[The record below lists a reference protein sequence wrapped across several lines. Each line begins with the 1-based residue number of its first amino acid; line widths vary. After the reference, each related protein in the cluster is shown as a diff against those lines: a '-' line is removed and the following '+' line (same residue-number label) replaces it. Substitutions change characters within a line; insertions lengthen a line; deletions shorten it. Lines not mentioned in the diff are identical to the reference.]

1 MGTMIP
7 EPCEHFR
14 GLIAMEVV
22 GQLSVHERVAL
33 SAHTEGCS
41 ACRDER
47 QELMMLSMVLGTAD
61 PDHFVDDE
69 LPFALQTA
77 VLDRLRGEER
87 AERRAQRSRY
97 VVGSVAAVLVAAT
110 VLALTLAWPS
120 GPVTKTVA
128 LHGLP
133 PVHATARLTAEPWGT
148 AMELH
153 ESGEP
158 PGEVLTVS
166 VRTVSGL
173 VVADRDLPHRG
184 RLVASHHGL
193 CLEDVE
199 DHRCLGAQRHRAGRH
214 ARLPLRR
221 RGRDLRAP
229 PGP

>member
-1 MGTMIP
+1 VGTVIP

-22 GQLSVHERVAL
+22 GQLAVHERVAL

-41 ACRDER
+41 SCREER
-47 QELMMLSMVLGTAD
+47 QELMMLSMVLGAAD
-61 PDHFVDDE
+61 PDHFNDNE

-97 VVGSVAAVLVAAT
+97 VVGSVAAALVAAT

-133 PVHATARLTAEPWGT
+133 EVHATARLTAEPWGT

-153 ESGEP
+153 ESGQP

-166 VRTVSGL
+166 VRTVSGSWWQTGTYRTAGDSL
-173 VVADRDLPHRG
+173 RVTMACALKMSKITGVWVRNDTGRVVM
-184 RLVASHHGL
+184 HGYL
-193 CLEDVE
+193 YDGG
-199 DHRCLGAQRHRAGRH
+199 DGT
-214 ARLPLRR
+214 
-221 RGRDLRAP
+221 
-229 PGP
+229 

>member
-1 MGTMIP
+1 VGTVIP

-14 GLIAMEVV
+14 GLVAMEVV
-22 GQLSVHERVAL
+22 GQLAVHERVAL

-41 ACRDER
+41 SCREER
-47 QELMMLSMVLGTAD
+47 QELMMLSMVLGAAD
-61 PDHFVDDE
+61 PDHFNDNE

-97 VVGSVAAVLVAAT
+97 VVGSVAAALVAAT

-133 PVHATARLTAEPWGT
+133 EVHATARLTAEPWGT

-153 ESGEP
+153 ESGQP

-166 VRTVSGL
+166 VRTVSGSWWQTGTYRTAGDSL
-173 VVADRDLPHRG
+173 RVTMACALKMSKITGVWVRNDTGRVVM
-184 RLVASHHGL
+184 HGYL
-193 CLEDVE
+193 YDGG
-199 DHRCLGAQRHRAGRH
+199 DGT
-214 ARLPLRR
+214 
-221 RGRDLRAP
+221 
-229 PGP
+229 

>member
-1 MGTMIP
+1 MIP

-14 GLIAMEVV
+14 GLVAMEVV
-22 GQLSVHERVAL
+22 GQLAVHERVAL

-41 ACRDER
+41 SCREER
-47 QELMMLSMVLGTAD
+47 QELMMLSMVLGAAD
-61 PDHFVDDE
+61 PDHFNDNE

-97 VVGSVAAVLVAAT
+97 VVGSVAAALVAAT

-133 PVHATARLTAEPWGT
+133 EVHATARLTAEPWGT

-153 ESGEP
+153 ESGQP

-166 VRTVSGL
+166 VRTVSGSWWQTGTYRTAGDSL
-173 VVADRDLPHRG
+173 RVTMACALKMSKITGVWVRNDTGRVVM
-184 RLVASHHGL
+184 HGYL
-193 CLEDVE
+193 YDGG
-199 DHRCLGAQRHRAGRH
+199 DGT
-214 ARLPLRR
+214 
-221 RGRDLRAP
+221 
-229 PGP
+229 